1 MLPVMNHYPR
11 SPDPKFS
18 LKKKS
23 PQQAQ
28 KRKKFSAVSNR
39 FSESEKPSNIEQ
51 YTNSG
56 YTMDIER
63 IYRLW
68 VNYGSTSAKSLL

>member
-1 MLPVMNHYPR
+1 MNHYPR

-18 LKKKS
+18 LKKP

-28 KRKKFSAVSNR
+28 KRKKFSAVSTG

-63 IYRLW
+63 I
-68 VNYGSTSAKSLL
+68 